1 MTLTAEQ
8 EAKRVGK
15 LTASRVGVLMRGDAA
30 GIDRLYREMI
40 GELAEEDLSDNWAV
54 QRGLATEMVNLRW
67 YEKKSHSLVTRR
79 RQVVTSEW
87 PPWAACTLDGWD
99 SILLCPIECKD
110 VGGREPIEIIID
122 RYQPQMQWQ
131 MLVTGAKQCALSC
144 IIAGNVPVVD
154 YIPRDDAYIGVL
166 LERAEYFMMCVELR
180 KPPVAGMPPVQ
191 PPVPTR
197 SANMTGNNS
206 WANNAFTFN
215 NCQRAHEEY
224 EDAKAMLKSLLPAD
238 AARAFGHGVKV
249 TRDRA
254 NRIHVRRDE

>member
-1 MTLTAEQ
+1 
-8 EAKRVGK
+8 
-15 LTASRVGVLMRGDAA
+15 
-30 GIDRLYREMI
+30 
-40 GELAEEDLSDNWAV
+40 
-54 QRGLATEMVNLRW
+54 
-67 YEKKSHSLVTRR
+67 
-79 RQVVTSEW
+79 
-87 PPWAACTLDGWD
+87 
-99 SILLCPIECKD
+99 
-110 VGGREPIEIIID
+110 
-122 RYQPQMQWQ
+122 
-131 MLVTGAKQCALSC
+131 
-144 IIAGNVPVVD
+144 
-154 YIPRDDAYIGVL
+154 
-166 LERAEYFMMCVELR
+166 
-180 KPPVAGMPPVQ
+180 MPPVQ